1 MTKLFNTPFELSLRS
16 VLLLSVAERKDMTL
30 DRVAAYDFIAIYGSY
45 FDLTENNLHGVNDYS
60 FSEFTSRRELLSEA
74 LKSLVLDG
82 LVRATHRK
90 AGFCFEITEPGRD
103 FCNKQSTEY
112 ANSYR
117 AMVARTDQ
125 KFGNSTEI
133 DLLAIISKKAKEA
146 LRR

>member
-16 VLLLSVAERKDMTL
+16 VLLLSVTERKDMTL

-60 FSEFTSRRELLSEA
+60 FSEFTSRRELLNEA
-74 LKSLVLDG
+74 LRILVLDG
-82 LVRATHRK
+82 LVRATHK
-90 AGFCFEITEPGRD
+90 KDGFCFEITEQGRA

-117 AMVARTDQ
+117 AMVARTNQ
-125 KFGNSTEI
+125 KYGNSTEI

>member
-1 MTKLFNTPFELSLRS
+1 MTRLFNTPFELSLRS
-16 VLLLSVAERKDMTL
+16 VLLLATVDRNDMTL

-45 FDLTENNLHGVNDYS
+45 FDLKESNLHGVNDYS
-60 FSEFTSRRELLSEA
+60 FSEFASRRALLSEA

-82 LVRATHRK
+82 LIRATHRK
-90 AGFCFEITEPGRD
+90 DGFCFEITELGRT

-117 AMVARTDQ
+117 AMVTKTNQ

>member
-16 VLLLSVAERKDMTL
+16 VLLLSVVERKDMTL

-90 AGFCFEITEPGRD
+90 AGFCFEITKQGRD

-133 DLLAIISKKAKEA
+133 DLLATISKKAKEA